1 MAKNLKISDNEKD
14 VRLIIEEDNNLVRDK
29 KTNAILNTDKSA
41 LERYRT
47 RREKEREMLQ
57 KVEKVEKLEQEM
69 KEMKM
74 LMRNFINTI
83 EERE

>member
-1 MAKNLKISDNEKD
+1 MAKNLKINDNEKD

-41 LERYRT
+41 RARYRT
-47 RREKEREMLQ
+47 RREKEREMLL
-57 KVEKVEKLEQEM
+57 KVEKVDKLEQEM

-74 LMRNFINTI
+74 LMQHLYNTA